1 MIFILMCG
9 GGFLGLYNQT
19 AAGRADLPVR
29 TAGGADLR
37 LRAGGGFAAFAG
49 NPVGIAT
56 IYRQL
61 EKLEQAGHIHK
72 VITEEGA
79 FYQYC
84 DHASADRECFLLRC
98 EGCGRI
104 LHLDCSHLRPLYDHL
119 EQEHHFLINTRET
132 MFTGLCD
139 VCAAK
144 RKEDSI
150 HGTK

>member
-1 MIFILMCG
+1 MAYATKQRQAVLDC
-9 GGFLGLYNQT
+9 L
-19 AAGRADLPVR
+19 AARSAELISVCEL
-29 TAGGADLR
+29 AEDLR
-37 LRAGGGFAAFAG
+37 RSG

-61 EKLEQAGHIHK
+61 EKLEQTGHIHK

-84 DHASADRECFLLRC
+84 NHAAEDRSCLLLRC

-119 EQEHHFLINTRET
+119 ERQHHFLINSRET

-139 VCAAK
+139 VCAA
-144 RKEDSI
+144 RYKEDSG

>member
-1 MIFILMCG
+1 MAYTTKQRQAVLTCLSARQAELISVCEL
-9 GGFLGLYNQT
+9 
-19 AAGRADLPVR
+19 AE
-29 TAGGADLR
+29 DLR
-37 LRAGGGFAAFAG
+37 RSG
-49 NPVGIAT
+49 NPVGVAT

-61 EKLEQAGHIHK
+61 EKLEQTGHIHK

-119 EQEHHFLINTRET
+119 EQQHHVLINTRET

-144 RKEDSI
+144 RKEDSN
-150 HGTK
+150 HGSK

>member
-1 MIFILMCG
+1 MAYTTKQRQAVLACLSARREELISVCELAE
-9 GGFLGLYNQT
+9 N
-19 AAGRADLPVR
+19 
-29 TAGGADLR
+29 LR
-37 LRAGGGFAAFAG
+37 QSG

-61 EKLEQAGHIHK
+61 EKLEQTGHIHK

-84 DHASADRECFLLRC
+84 DHMSEDRTCFLLRC

-119 EQEHHFLINTRET
+119 EQQHHFLINSRET

-144 RKEDSI
+144 RKEDFN
-150 HGTK
+150 HGKK

>member
-1 MIFILMCG
+1 MAYTTKQRQAVLTCLSARQEELISVCEL
-9 GGFLGLYNQT
+9 
-19 AAGRADLPVR
+19 AE
-29 TAGGADLR
+29 DLR
-37 LRAGGGFAAFAG
+37 RSG